1 MNKEIF
7 KQIGFTDGETKVYL
21 ALLKLGSTT
30 AGPLT
35 HKSRVSRSKVYEIL
49 EKLMEKGL
57 VSFIIKE
64 KTKYFQAAE
73 PSKIQDY
80 LEKKEKEFQKQ
91 KQEFDKILPQ
101 LELQQK
107 MEKTEKMAQIFTGFK
122 GIQTVHQHLFSRL
135 KKGEEYV
142 YIGIPSLQE
151 EKYVIYWD
159 RMHLRRIKAGINCK
173 LLFNQGTDKK
183 HLEKRNKQKG
193 CEARYMSIPIK
204 TPAWIMVYKDT
215 TAIGLPSDEE
225 MAIEIVNQKVA
236 DSFKEYFQAFWKLSK
251 TKIID

>member
-49 EKLMEKGL
+49 ERLMEKGL

-80 LEKKEKEFQKQ
+80 LEKKEKEGRKEIEAAMQGVK
-91 KQEFDKILPQ
+91 
-101 LELQQK
+101 
-107 MEKTEKMAQIFTGFK
+107 
-122 GIQTVHQHLFSRL
+122 
-135 KKGEEYV
+135 EE
-142 YIGIPSLQE
+142 
-151 EKYVIYWD
+151 
-159 RMHLRRIKAGINCK
+159 
-173 LLFNQGTDKK
+173 
-183 HLEKRNKQKG
+183 
-193 CEARYMSIPIK
+193 
-204 TPAWIMVYKDT
+204 
-215 TAIGLPSDEE
+215 
-225 MAIEIVNQKVA
+225 
-236 DSFKEYFQAFWKLSK
+236 
-251 TKIID
+251 